1 MLMNTLMLKYF
12 PNDNKSKGSSFHIQR
27 KKKNAANAEK
37 SLEVHKE
44 KQEQEVKEKNCL
56 SGEECRK
63 KTVLKLQK
71 YLSKNSESLK
81 DTRIRD
87 ISIQIEAIFFAENR
101 FVGQRYKRLA
111 LKALSALKV
120 TF

>member
-12 PNDNKSKGSSFHIQR
+12 PNHNKSKESSFHTIQR

-37 SLEVHKE
+37 SLEVHNE

-71 YLSKNSESLK
+71 YLSKDSESLK

-87 ISIQIEAIFFAENR
+87 ISI
-101 FVGQRYKRLA
+101 
-111 LKALSALKV
+111 
-120 TF
+120 

>member
-44 KQEQEVKEKNCL
+44 KQE
-56 SGEECRK
+56 
-63 KTVLKLQK
+63 
-71 YLSKNSESLK
+71 
-81 DTRIRD
+81 
-87 ISIQIEAIFFAENR
+87 
-101 FVGQRYKRLA
+101 
-111 LKALSALKV
+111 
-120 TF
+120 